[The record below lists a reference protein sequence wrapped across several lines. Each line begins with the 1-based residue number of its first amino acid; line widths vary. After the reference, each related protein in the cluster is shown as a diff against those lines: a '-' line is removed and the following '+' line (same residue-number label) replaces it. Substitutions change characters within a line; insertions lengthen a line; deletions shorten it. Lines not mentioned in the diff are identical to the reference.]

1 MNEWTVSS
9 VLNWTTNYFEQSN
22 IESAR
27 LEAEILL
34 ANVLNC
40 KRLDLNIKNDSVI
53 GKEALETFKGF
64 IKVRKSR
71 KPLSYILGGQEF
83 MGLEFKV
90 NENTLIPRPETE
102 ILVEEVLELIK
113 DIKDPVVFDV
123 CTGSGNIAVSIAK
136 LSKAKTVYALDVSNE
151 ALAVCW
157 ENIASNSLAGKMVMR
172 QGDMFDAVKN
182 ESLEGKVDIIVSNP
196 PYIAEVEF
204 SSLAPEIAFE
214 PRLAL
219 YGGKDG
225 LDFYKRLAKES
236 KNFLKPGGFVA
247 VELNS
252 NKSKETADIFKNEG
266 YKVIKIK
273 KDYGGLDRVLISQK
287 NKA

>member
-123 CTGSGNIAVSIAK
+123 CTGSGNIAVSIAQFW
-136 LSKAKTVYALDVSNE
+136 L
-151 ALAVCW
+151 
-157 ENIASNSLAGKMVMR
+157 
-172 QGDMFDAVKN
+172 
-182 ESLEGKVDIIVSNP
+182 
-196 PYIAEVEF
+196 
-204 SSLAPEIAFE
+204 
-214 PRLAL
+214 
-219 YGGKDG
+219 
-225 LDFYKRLAKES
+225 
-236 KNFLKPGGFVA
+236 
-247 VELNS
+247 
-252 NKSKETADIFKNEG
+252 
-266 YKVIKIK
+266 
-273 KDYGGLDRVLISQK
+273 
-287 NKA
+287 